1 MTEPSASTGRS
12 PGKTIAQ
19 MSAMMF
25 LQYWSLGLWSVTAMT
40 FIAMN
45 TGSEGEQIFSSG
57 FIGYSGAAAAIGSLV
72 APTLFGWIADRFFSA
87 ERLLS
92 LLHVGAAGALYLMY
106 QAESQTGYFLA
117 LLAYF
122 QFYSPTV
129 SLTNTIALARL
140 DNRKRE
146 FPIVRMYG
154 TVAWVAAGVFIGTI
168 CRQWLGESIES
179 TRTPFAIAGWSHLAM
194 TAYALT
200 LPLSRP
206 RLKESA
212 TAITAAIPRWC
223 PSRRLIWFLVLSLAA
238 SAMSQTYS
246 LAIVFLTKEGYID
259 AAATLTLGQLGEIV
273 CLLSM
278 GWLFTK
284 LRLKTLFLIGVLCWT
299 ARYMLL
305 AVGSLDWLGAGATA
319 CVFAA
324 ILVHGPAY
332 LFVFLIGQL
341 YVDKMVNSAHRGVAQ
356 GLHTLATSG
365 IGNLL
370 GAGMTG
376 WAQSAFLTPEG
387 VDPPPYH
394 WAPFWLTPVV
404 LGLVVAVVFATRFA
418 HEEEPANTEDEPS
431 LPSVTPDQNPL

>member
-1 MTEPSASTGRS
+1 MTEPSVSTGRS
-12 PGKTIAQ
+12 PGKTIVQ

-25 LQYWSLGLWSVTAMT
+25 LQYWSLGLWYVTAMT
-40 FIAMN
+40 FIAAN
-45 TGSEGEQIFSSG
+45 TGSEGERIFSAG
-57 FIGYSGAAAAIGSLV
+57 FIGYSAAAAAIGSLV
-72 APTLFGWIADRFFSA
+72 APTLFGWIADQFFSA

-92 LLHVGAAGALYLMY
+92 LLHLGAAGSLYMMY
-106 QAESQTGYFLA
+106 QAESQTGFFLG

-140 DNRKRE
+140 DDRDRE

-168 CRQWLGESIES
+168 CRRWLGESIEP
-179 TRTPFAIAGWSHLAM
+179 TRIPLMIAGWSHVAM
-194 TAYALT
+194 IAYSLT

-206 RLKESA
+206 RNRQEAAATVNKSDAAGEA
-212 TAITAAIPRWC
+212 TAATRWR
-223 PSRRLIWFLVLSLAA
+223 PSHRLVWFLVISLAA
-238 SAMSQTYS
+238 TAMSQTYN
-246 LAIVFLTKEGYID
+246 LMNVFLNQTGYLD
-259 AAATLTLGQLGEIV
+259 AAATLTLGQLGEVV

-284 LRLKTLFLIGVLCWT
+284 FRLKTLFLIGVVCWT
-299 ARYMLL
+299 VRYLLL
-305 AVGSLDWLGAGATA
+305 AAGSLDWLGAGATV

-332 LFVFLIGQL
+332 LFVYLIGQL
-341 YVDKMVNSAHRGVAQ
+341 YIDKLVDSAHRGVAQ
-356 GLHTLATSG
+356 GLHTLATNG
-365 IGNLL
+365 IGHLL

-376 WAQSAFLTPEG
+376 WAQSAFLTPAG
-387 VDPPPYH
+387 VDPPPYR
-394 WAPFWLTPVV
+394 WAPFWLTPVM

-418 HEEEPANTEDEPS
+418 HEEEASDPTA
-431 LPSVTPDQNPL
+431 